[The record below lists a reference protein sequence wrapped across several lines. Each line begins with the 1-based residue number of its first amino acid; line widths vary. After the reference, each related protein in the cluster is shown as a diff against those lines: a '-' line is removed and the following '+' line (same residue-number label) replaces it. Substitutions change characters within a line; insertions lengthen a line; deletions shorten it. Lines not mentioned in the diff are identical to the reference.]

1 MEKRQ
6 YSEEERKLL
15 ALASFTCIFV
25 SLEMSINLFLAN
37 ELLGFLFT
45 IVNGVII
52 GFLIYYLVK
61 VNKKVKLY
69 KNGNT
74 IQVNN
79 IS

>member
-1 MEKRQ
+1 MEMP
-6 YSEEERKLL
+6 
-15 ALASFTCIFV
+15 FNMF
-25 SLEMSINLFLAN
+25 FAN

-61 VNKKVKLY
+61 VNKIAKLY
-69 KNGNT
+69 KSGNI
-74 IQVNN
+74 IQVKN

>member
-1 MEKRQ
+1 MVKKE

-25 SLEMSINLFLAN
+25 CMEMPFNMFFAN

-61 VNKKVKLY
+61 VNKIAKLY
-69 KNGNT
+69 KSGNI
-74 IQVNN
+74 IQVKN